1 MQCSILFH
9 CRDGELPPVTESRK
23 IGWLPRESPKLGEK
37 MIRLVLLLLG
47 ADFIRRNWHVL
58 ATAGLVWGAIGVS
71 LMIDALDG
79 VLNFPLRLFGYLLL
93 IESLVT
99 LVVANSGIGAQK
111 TLRYV
116 KGGLFLLISILIIS
130 PHHASGMVLAMLFGA
145 AFAIGGGLQITSA
158 ALVRFPR
165 WRMAIA
171 GGAVQIVLAIL
182 FFQPYPTHYKGTVPF
197 CLALGLMFG
206 GWNMIWLALRSRMLP
221 QRVSVDMLEDH
232 NEGDDRPFDAGLYRG
247 DEPKPAL
254 RLGGK
259 GQGKGTPADPAGPA
273 SVAPAQPAQAD
284 EQVLEGGL
292 APLTVHVWTPTGSA
306 KGPARRQP
314 VVDRYIAAVDT
325 NGVISTGHASLEIQP
340 DLYISLYPAQEIDRS
355 PDQFARLLRAT
366 AENDVGGRY
375 LSDYRSEAAAWCES
389 TEKIVFRDY
398 HRAHLERFWAGYRKR
413 EVYNLTYRN
422 CSSTVAR
429 ALEAALEGVIGRRDR
444 HWFNAVRMMLTPE
457 IWVASQI
464 RKRALT
470 MAWTPGLVL
479 DYARALR
486 AVVHPRPLS
495 WSASLQLA
503 IRQSRRL
510 REVWRARRRYAEGGA
525 SQEP

>member
-1 MQCSILFH
+1 
-9 CRDGELPPVTESRK
+9 
-23 IGWLPRESPKLGEK
+23 

-116 KGGLFLLISILIIS
+116 KGALFLLVSILIIS

-145 AFAIGGGLQITSA
+145 AFAIGGGLQVTSA

-165 WRMAIA
+165 WRMAVA
-171 GGAVQIVLAIL
+171 GGSVQILLAIL
-182 FFQPYPTHYKGTVPF
+182 FFQPYPTHYRGTVPF
-197 CLALGLMFG
+197 CLALGLIFG

-221 QRVSVDMLEDH
+221 HRVSVDMLEQQ
-232 NEGDDRPFDAGLYRG
+232 NQGDQRPFDAGLYRG
-247 DEPKPAL
+247 DEAKPPL

-259 GQGKGTPADPAGPA
+259 GRAAAADAADVADVADAAAASAGVPPQIPPQAGPRPDHEP
-273 SVAPAQPAQAD
+273 VTD
-284 EQVLEGGL
+284 GGL
-292 APLTVHVWTPTGSA
+292 PPLTVHVWTPTGSA
-306 KGPARRQP
+306 KGTARRAP
-314 VVDRYIAAVDT
+314 VLDRYIAAVDT
-325 NGVISTGHASLEIQP
+325 NGVISTGHAALEILP

-375 LSDYRSEAAAWCES
+375 LTDYRSEAAAWCES

-398 HRAHLERFWAGYRKR
+398 HRAHLERFWVVYRQR

-422 CSSTVAR
+422 CSSTVAH

-510 REVWRARRRYAEGGA
+510 REVWRARRRYAEGSA
-525 SQEP
+525 VQEK